1 MRICLFTD
9 SFLPYI
15 SGVSSAV
22 YNQANEMARRGHS
35 VSIFHPR
42 PSKGDSFETVPGL
55 DPSVTMYG
63 LPFSVPTFNIPK
75 LRWSMPLFLYTYR
88 RLRQDPPDIVHVHT
102 EFGCGLEGML
112 LARWKDVPIVGT
124 FHTFFAEPD
133 YLRQFYLPAFEWTQ
147 KAMWKYSVG
156 FFNRCNQ
163 IVSPSE
169 SVRDHLVSRGMFRPT
184 TVLSNGIERM
194 TLRPAEEIKAFR
206 ASLGIDDFAFI
217 YIGRVSPEKSL
228 EVALEAFALTL
239 ELNPK
244 AKFVLIGNGPGDA
257 SVDAKIAELEIGD
270 SVIRTGRIERD
281 ILMTENYPLLGDVFI
296 TASKTENQ
304 PVSILE
310 ALAFGLP
317 LVGPRAKGIP
327 ELVDDGVN
335 GLIFEPDD
343 VQGMADCMTRLMEDR
358 ELHARMTQ
366 ASLDTAAEHDLQN
379 VGYRLEA
386 IYRLAIEEKAREI

>member
-42 PSKGDSFETVPGL
+42 ASKADTFETVPGL
-55 DPSVTMYG
+55 DSSVSVYG

-75 LRWSMPLFLYTYR
+75 LRWSMPLFLYSYR
-88 RLRQDPPDIVHVHT
+88 RLRQDPPDLVHVHT

-112 LARWKDVPIVGT
+112 LARWKNVPIVGT

-133 YLRQFYLPAFEWTQ
+133 YLRQFYLPAFGWTQ
-147 KAMWKYSVG
+147 KLMWKYSVG

-169 SVRDHLVSRGMFRPT
+169 SVRDHLVSRGMWRPT

-194 TLRPAEEIKAFR
+194 SLRPPEEIEAFR
-206 ASLGIDDFAFI
+206 KSMGIEDFAFI

-239 ELNPK
+239 EANPK
-244 AKFVLIGNGPGDA
+244 AKFVLIGNGPGDEA
-257 SVDAKIAELEIGD
+257 VDAKIEELGIKD
-270 SVIRTGRIERD
+270 SVIRTGRVERD
-281 ILMTENYPLLGDVFI
+281 ILMKQNYPLLGDVFV

-335 GLIFEPDD
+335 GLIFEPDN
-343 VQGMADCMTRLMEDR
+343 VREMAERMTRLMEDR
-358 ELHARMTQ
+358 ELHGRMRQ
-366 ASLDTAAEHDLQN
+366 ASLDAAATHDLQH
-379 VGYRLEA
+379 VGDRLEA
-386 IYRLAIEEKAREI
+386 VYRLAIEEKEREI

>member
-22 YNQANEMARRGHS
+22 YNQANELARRGHS

-42 PSKGDSFETVPGL
+42 ASKADAFETIPGL
-55 DPSVTMYG
+55 DSSVSVYG

-75 LRWSMPLFLYTYR
+75 LRWSMPLFLYSYR
-88 RLRQDPPDIVHVHT
+88 RLRQDPPDLVHVHT

-112 LARWKDVPIVGT
+112 LARWKNVPIVGT
-124 FHTFFAEPD
+124 FHTFFAEPE
-133 YLRQFYLPAFEWTQ
+133 YLRQFYLPAYGWTQ
-147 KAMWKYSVG
+147 KLMWKYSVG

-169 SVRDHLVSRGMFRPT
+169 SVRDHLVSRGMWRPT

-194 TLRPAEEIKAFR
+194 TMRPKEEIAAFR
-206 ASLGIDDFAFI
+206 ASMGIEDFAFI

-228 EVALEAFALTL
+228 EVALEAFALVL
-239 ELNPK
+239 EANPK
-244 AKFVLIGNGPGDA
+244 TKFVLIGNGPGDA
-257 SVDAKIAELEIGD
+257 AVDAKIAELGIKD
-270 SVIRTGRIERD
+270 AVIRTGRIERD
-281 ILMTENYPLLGDVFI
+281 VLMRENYPLLGDVFV

-343 VQGMADCMTRLMEDR
+343 VKGMAERMTRLMLDR
-358 ELHARMTQ
+358 ELHVGMKQ
-366 ASLDTAAEHDLQN
+366 ASLDAAATHDLQH
-379 VGYRLEA
+379 VGDRLES
-386 IYRLAIEEKAREI
+386 IYRLAIEEKEREI